1 MRLSLFTC
9 FPYHNNAAFILI
21 LDTEEEI
28 VFILFIFFQVDKWLI
43 APSPF

>member
-1 MRLSLFTC
+1 MRLSLFTY
-9 FPYHNNAAFILI
+9 FPCHNNAAFILI

-28 VFILFIFFQVDKWLI
+28 VFISFIFFQWLV